1 MQDHSRESSWHPVL
15 SGRLSQLS
23 VGVRAPSELRARIEA
38 ALALESAAARR
49 RRRVRWLAGSGVA
62 LAAAAVLVV
71 TVVGTPEVPSATA
84 QPLVEQARI
93 GLSDVGAVASADA
106 TELERWLEDQVG
118 YQVDIPDISEAKLE
132 GARVAELGEVRGAAV
147 VYQYHGTPLT
157 YFAWPSGDV
166 MGQLAGGEGV
176 TAVSSNG
183 YQVALWTEHGAA
195 RAVAAPMPRRAVVEV
210 AEECRNKATVAAPFV
225 R

>member
-1 MQDHSRESSWHPVL
+1 MQDHSHESSWRPAL
-15 SGRLSQLS
+15 SSRLSQLS

-38 ALALESAAARR
+38 ALALEAVTVRR

-62 LAAAAVLVV
+62 LAATAALVV
-71 TVVGTPEVPSATA
+71 TVVGTPDVPTATA

-93 GLSDVGAVASADA
+93 GLSDEDAVTSADA

-132 GARVAELGEVRGAAV
+132 GARIAEFGDVRGAAV
-147 VYQYHGTPLT
+147 VYRYHGMPLT
-157 YFAWPSGDV
+157 YFAWPSGEL
-166 MGQLAGGEGV
+166 MGQLAHGGGV
-176 TAVSSNG
+176 RAVSSNG

-195 RAVAAPMPRRAVVEV
+195 RAVAGPMARRAVVDV
-210 AEECRNKATVAAPFV
+210 AEECRNKATVAAPFA